1 MVIWGNAYLGS
12 YYLKSLHRG
21 GSLHNISPN
30 VKITE
35 SCEKNLTFFTSF
47 GLFPPYKSLSRG
59 GHCKL
64 GCTVYHTMLFFFLL
78 LFFLGKKNKNKGKK
92 REKRHEKG
100 ESFILYFI
108 LFFFFWTTL
117 FNYTHRWFFW
127 ILHFTSLFKNTTF
140 LISM

>member
-1 MVIWGNAYLGS
+1 MGS

-108 LFFFFWTTL
+108 LFFFFFEQLYLIIHIGDFSEFYILPLFSKTL
-117 FNYTHRWFFW
+117 
-127 ILHFTSLFKNTTF
+127 LF
-140 LISM
+140 